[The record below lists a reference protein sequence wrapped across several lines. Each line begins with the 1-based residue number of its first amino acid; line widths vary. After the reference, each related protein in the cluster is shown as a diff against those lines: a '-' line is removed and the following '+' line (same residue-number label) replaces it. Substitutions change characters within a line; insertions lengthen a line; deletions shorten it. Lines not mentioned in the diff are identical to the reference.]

1 MKRGQ
6 LGLSIRETGAPRQTA
21 VALNA
26 KAIASWIDTL
36 PVANIGE
43 TARQVYQFLVDCNSQ
58 AIDPTE
64 RLKIMQAMMKITQHI
79 GDALRKHYIGQ
90 SVSLNEKQRKVAAL
104 AQAMQSEMAIGFKTI
119 IEDALTSQKLNPQLL
134 TPATHGAIHY
144 LSLVLLRCYQLYSQ
158 QPAQLWRELHI
169 LFLFAEQNG
178 FSDASSPLNPNE
190 SVRQAYIRIIL
201 VTCSNPY
208 QLRQREIEQLYEVL
222 IEICDRVYIGTFS
235 RDHGLYFI
243 DLQSDQG
250 PQNAALAQVSGG
262 NQWRTL
268 QCEQVVEVLQD
279 ELRSS
284 SQLQLGTQRSNL
296 QQLGAPLLRH
306 LVRSFGNLTTR
317 AFSRTPAAGTLKLSI
332 GLSATHFLLSG
343 GGGQNVSASLNI
355 ADHDLATLEGSLRN
369 ATLVED
375 DRRANRNLGGVKPEP
390 TTGGDPWEKLYRP
403 KQSWEREHP
412 KTVEVSVVAPNNFT
426 ANADVRYEFQIA
438 ALVNISPGG
447 YCLALRGNV
456 PAQTQ
461 TGEIVGMM
469 EQDSDGTPHWNIGTI
484 RWMKRVPDAALQIGL
499 QLIAPNAR
507 PVMTQIRNS
516 QMASA
521 AFQRSL
527 LLPALKGIGQPA
539 TLITASMPYAV
550 NQKIR
555 LKDNDNLQDVR
566 LSKQVASSASFKQFQ
581 FDEAAGSSD
590 EVAVVKRGGNDT
602 PDNFDAVWELL

>member
-6 LGLSIRETGAPRQTA
+6 LGLSIRETGAPRQTG

-26 KAIASWIDTL
+26 RAVSAWLDAL

-43 TARQVYQFLVDCNSQ
+43 TARQVYQFLVDCNAQ
-58 AIDPTE
+58 AIDPAE
-64 RLKIMQAMMKITQHI
+64 RLKIMHALMKITQHI

-119 IEDALTSQKLNPQLL
+119 LEDALASQKLNPQLL

-158 QPAQLWRELHI
+158 QPTQLWHELHT

-178 FSDASSPLNPNE
+178 FAEASSPLNPTE
-190 SVRQAYIRIIL
+190 SVRQAYARILL
-201 VTCSNPY
+201 VASANPY
-208 QLRQREIEQLYEVL
+208 QLRQREIEQLFDALSEL
-222 IEICDRVYIGTFS
+222 CDRVYIGNFS
-235 RDHGLYFI
+235 RDHGLYYL
-243 DLQSDQG
+243 DLSSDAG
-250 PQNAALAQVSGG
+250 PQSIALATISGS
-262 NQWRTL
+262 NEWRSL
-268 QCEQVVEVLQD
+268 QCDQVVEKLQD
-279 ELRSS
+279 ELRNS
-284 SQLQLGTQRSNL
+284 SQVQVGVQRGAL
-296 QQLGAPLLRH
+296 QQLGGPLLRH
-306 LVRSFGNLTTR
+306 LVRSYGNLTTR
-317 AFSRTPAAGTLKLSI
+317 AFSRTPANGTVKISI
-332 GLSATHFLLSG
+332 GLSATHFLLAGSDSEMSV
-343 GGGQNVSASLNI
+343 NLAASE
-355 ADHDLATLEGSLRN
+355 HDLATLEGSLRN
-369 ATLVED
+369 ATLVD
-375 DRRANRNLGGVKPEP
+375 DERRAGRSIGVKPE
-390 TTGGDPWEKLYRP
+390 TTGGGDPWEKLYRP
-403 KQSWEREHP
+403 KQTWEREHP
-412 KTVEVSVVAPNNFT
+412 KSVEVSAVSPNNFT
-426 ANADVRYEFQIA
+426 SNADVRYDFQIA

-447 YCLALRGNV
+447 YCLALRGIV

-461 TGEIVGMM
+461 TGEIVGLM
-469 EQDSDGTPHWNIGTI
+469 EQDADGSPHWNIGTI

-507 PVMTQIRNS
+507 PVMTQVRNS
-516 QMASA
+516 QLASA

-539 TLITASMPYAV
+539 TLITAPMPYAV

-555 LKDNDNLQDVR
+555 LKDGANAQDVR

-581 FDEAAGSSD
+581 FDEAAGAGD
-590 EVAVVKRGGNDT
+590 EVATPKPRTNNDT

>member
-6 LGLSIRETGAPRQTA
+6 LGLSIRETGAPRQTP

-26 KAIASWIDTL
+26 KAVTSWIDTL

-43 TARQVYQFLVDCNSQ
+43 TARQVYQFLVDSNSQ
-58 AIDPTE
+58 AVDPAE
-64 RLKIMQAMMKITQHI
+64 RLKIMHALMKITQHI

-104 AQAMQSEMAIGFKTI
+104 AQAMQAEMAIGFKTI
-119 IEDALTSQKLNPQLL
+119 IEDALQSHKLNPQLL

-158 QPAQLWRELHI
+158 QPSHLWRELHI

-178 FSDASSPLNPNE
+178 FVDASSAYNQHE
-190 SVRQAYIRIIL
+190 SVQQAYARIVL
-201 VTCSNPY
+201 VSCANPY
-208 QLRQREIEQLYEVL
+208 QLRQREIEQLYDSLLDV
-222 IEICDRVYIGTFS
+222 CDRVYIGSFS
-235 RDHGLYFI
+235 RDHGLYYL
-243 DLQSDQG
+243 DLQSDNG

-262 NQWRTL
+262 SNWRTL
-268 QCEQVVEVLQD
+268 QCDQVVERLQE

-284 SQLQLGTQRSNL
+284 SQVQLGMQRNAL

-306 LVRSFGNLTTR
+306 LVRAFGNLTTR
-317 AFSRTPAAGTLKLSI
+317 SFSRTPAHGTVKLSI
-332 GLSATHFLLSG
+332 GLSATHFLLEGGDSG
-343 GGGQNVSASLNI
+343 SATAVASE
-355 ADHDLATLEGSLRN
+355 HDLATLEGSLRN
-369 ATLVED
+369 ATLVD
-375 DRRANRNLGGVKPEP
+375 DERRAGRGLGLVGKNEG
-390 TTGGDPWEKLYRP
+390 GGDPWEKLYRP

-412 KTVEVSVVAPNNFT
+412 KPVEMTAVSPNNFT
-426 ANADVRYEFQIA
+426 ANAEVRYDFQIA
-438 ALVNISPGG
+438 TLINISPGG

-456 PAQTQ
+456 PTQTQ
-461 TGEIVGMM
+461 TGEIVGLM
-469 EQDSDGTPHWNIGTI
+469 EQDSDGNTHWNIGTI

-539 TLITASMPYAV
+539 TLITAPMPYAV

-555 LKDNDNLQDVR
+555 LKDNATVQDLR

-581 FDEAAGSSD
+581 FDEAVGSSD
-590 EVAVVKRGGNDT
+590 EVVPVKRSGGNDA

>member
-6 LGLSIRETGAPRQTA
+6 LGLSIRETGAPRQTP

-26 KAIASWIDTL
+26 KAVTSWIDTL

-43 TARQVYQFLVDCNSQ
+43 TARQVYQFLVDSNSQ
-58 AIDPTE
+58 AVDPAE
-64 RLKIMQAMMKITQHI
+64 RLKIMHALMKITQHI

-104 AQAMQSEMAIGFKTI
+104 AQAMQAEMAIGFKTI
-119 IEDALTSQKLNPQLL
+119 IEDALQSHKLNPQLL

-158 QPAQLWRELHI
+158 QPSHLWRELHI

-178 FSDASSPLNPNE
+178 FVDASSAYNQHE
-190 SVRQAYIRIIL
+190 SVQQAYARIVL
-201 VTCSNPY
+201 VSCANPY
-208 QLRQREIEQLYEVL
+208 QLRQREIEQLYDSLLDV
-222 IEICDRVYIGTFS
+222 CDRVYIGSFS
-235 RDHGLYFI
+235 RDHGLYYL
-243 DLQSDQG
+243 DLQSDNG

-262 NQWRTL
+262 SNWRTL
-268 QCEQVVEVLQD
+268 QCDQVVERLQE

-284 SQLQLGTQRSNL
+284 SQVQLGMQRNAL

-306 LVRSFGNLTTR
+306 LVRAFGNLTTR
-317 AFSRTPAAGTLKLSI
+317 SFSRTPAHGTVKLSI
-332 GLSATHFLLSG
+332 GLSATHFLLEGGDSG
-343 GGGQNVSASLNI
+343 SANAVASE
-355 ADHDLATLEGSLRN
+355 HDLATLEGSLRN
-369 ATLVED
+369 ATLVD
-375 DRRANRNLGGVKPEP
+375 DERRAGRGLGLVGKNEG
-390 TTGGDPWEKLYRP
+390 GGDPWEKLYRP

-412 KTVEVSVVAPNNFT
+412 KPVEMTAVSPNNFT
-426 ANADVRYEFQIA
+426 ANAEVRYDFQIA
-438 ALVNISPGG
+438 TLINISPGG

-456 PAQTQ
+456 PTQTQ
-461 TGEIVGMM
+461 TGEIVGLM
-469 EQDSDGTPHWNIGTI
+469 EQDSDGNTHWNIGTI

-539 TLITASMPYAV
+539 TLITAPMPYAV

-555 LKDNDNLQDVR
+555 LKDNATVQDLR

-581 FDEAAGSSD
+581 FDEAVGSSD
-590 EVAVVKRGGNDT
+590 EVVPVKRSGGNDA